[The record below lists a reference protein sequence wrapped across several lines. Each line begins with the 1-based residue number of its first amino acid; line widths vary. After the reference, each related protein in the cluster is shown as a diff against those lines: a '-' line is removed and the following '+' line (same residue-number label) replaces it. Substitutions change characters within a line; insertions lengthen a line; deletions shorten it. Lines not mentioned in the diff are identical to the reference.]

1 VAPRRAA
8 GSGAQQLDDA
18 DAGEWRE
25 VAPPRRPALSPAEEL
40 DDALARCYRHLG
52 EREHS
57 AAELRRRL
65 ERARL
70 GGEAIDAAIATVTQQ
85 GHLDDARYA
94 RLLAEDRRNID
105 GWGVERIRA
114 RLQAAGIERELIDSV
129 LAGHDAPSELVAA
142 GALLRRRCRG
152 RLRDD
157 RERQRAFAI
166 LIRAGYDSSVAY
178 DAIRSVGGEA
188 WGDGP
193 PEP

>member
-57 AAELRRRL
+57 AAELWRRL

>member
-166 LIRAGYDSSVAY
+166 LIRAGYDSDIAY
-178 DAIRSVGGEA
+178 DAVRAASGA
-188 WGDGP
+188 RDD
-193 PEP
+193 

>member
-1 VAPRRAA
+1 MAPRRAA